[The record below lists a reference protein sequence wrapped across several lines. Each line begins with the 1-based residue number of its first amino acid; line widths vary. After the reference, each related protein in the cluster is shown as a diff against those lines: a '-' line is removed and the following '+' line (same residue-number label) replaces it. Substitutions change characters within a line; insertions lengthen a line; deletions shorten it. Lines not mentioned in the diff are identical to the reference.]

1 MVKPPEHRKSVTHPG
16 RGAGDM
22 RIPASLPG
30 RVRFLFGSPVVSP
43 PANGRGASGTDGF
56 HLVCRLSHRLLIPIP
71 HCEWITGGGASQS
84 SLDFSPNSRR
94 LWAKAQASLR
104 SLRFARRTLGG
115 NACRSILN
123 GDLVSVGSG
132 AIGTHHAWN
141 ALFPFAARIDL
152 GIKIRSRS
160 RSAATRG
167 TPFQFAVTK
176 LNRHFH
182 LLSKLAHSTT
192 P

>member
-1 MVKPPEHRKSVTHPG
+1 MKPPEHRKSVTHPG

-94 LWAKAQASLR
+94 LWAKAQATLR
-104 SLRFARRTLGG
+104 SLRFARRTLGE
-115 NACRSILN
+115 NACCTILK
-123 GDLVSVGSG
+123 GDLVYCRASRLRKIAAQILRLVASG
-132 AIGTHHAWN
+132 AV
-141 ALFPFAARIDL
+141 PPS
-152 GIKIRSRS
+152 SRRLES
-160 RSAATRG
+160 
-167 TPFQFAVTK
+167 
-176 LNRHFH
+176 H
-182 LLSKLAHSTT
+182 
-192 P
+192 